1 MKKKDGKMNLKKG
14 RKKVLNTAINKT
26 KITNVIFC
34 IQTYQELLIS
44 IYMYMFNY
52 LYLQKAETIK

>member
-1 MKKKDGKMNLKKG
+1 MKKKDGKMYLKKG

-26 KITNVIFC
+26 KITNVIFY

-44 IYMYMFNY
+44 IYMNVFHY
-52 LYLQKAETIK
+52 LYLLRAVTIK

>member
-1 MKKKDGKMNLKKG
+1 MKKKDGKMYLKKG

-34 IQTYQELLIS
+34 IQTNQKLLIS
-44 IYMYMFNY
+44 IYMNVFHY
-52 LYLQKAETIK
+52 LYL